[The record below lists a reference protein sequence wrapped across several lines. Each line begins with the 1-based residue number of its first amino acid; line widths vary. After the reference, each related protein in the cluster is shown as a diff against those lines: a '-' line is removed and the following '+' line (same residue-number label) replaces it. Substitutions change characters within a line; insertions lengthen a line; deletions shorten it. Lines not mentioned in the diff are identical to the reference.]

1 MSKGKEKKKKHV
13 SLAAKKARL
22 GWVFVSPFV
31 IGFFLFYL
39 VVIVE
44 SIQYSFMNVR
54 TLPEGG
60 FTTTFVGWENYE
72 YMTRT
77 ITYFTSGMWATVQ
90 NMLYSLPILLLFS
103 LFVAMI
109 LNQKLKGR
117 GLFRAIFFVPV
128 ILSTGIIAKSD
139 SVNNVMTA
147 FSTVNTGDMTTV
159 AEEATSAFSVTGLM
173 YYIEDMFSFAPW
185 LLEFIET
192 AATNV
197 YAVISQS
204 GVQILIFLAGLQSI
218 SPSLYEAAKM
228 EGCSSWESFW
238 KITLPMISPMIL
250 VNIIYSIVDCF
261 TRYDNSVMNT
271 IQNMITSTDYGYAS
285 AAAWIYFCVIAVL
298 VLVLVGITSRFVF
311 YQGKEK

>member
-1 MSKGKEKKKKHV
+1 MSL
-13 SLAAKKARL
+13 SAKKARL

-44 SIQYSFMNVR
+44 SIQYSFMDVK

-60 FTTTFVGWENYE
+60 FTTTFTGWDNYE
-72 YMTRT
+72 YMTRVV
-77 ITYFTSGMWATVQ
+77 TYFMSGMWETVI
-90 NMLYSLPILLLFS
+90 NMLYSLPILILFS
-103 LFVAMI
+103 LFVAMV
-109 LNQKLKGR
+109 LNQKLRGR
-117 GLFRAIFFVPV
+117 ALFRAIFFVPV

-139 SVNNVMTA
+139 AVNSVVTTFATMDTGSTTTA
-147 FSTVNTGDMTTV
+147 
-159 AEEATSAFSVTGLM
+159 AEEAYSAFSVGGLM
-173 YYIEDMFSFAPW
+173 YYIQDMFTFAPW

-192 AATNV
+192 AAANV
-197 YAVISQS
+197 YAIINQS

-218 SPSLYEAAKM
+218 SPSLYEAAKI

-261 TRYDNSVMNT
+261 TRYDNSVMNN
-271 IQNMITSTDYGYAS
+271 IQQMITSTDYGYAS
-285 AAAWIYFCVIAVL
+285 AAAWIYFCAIALL
-298 VLVLVGITSRFVF
+298 VLIIFGIASRFVF
-311 YQGKEK
+311 YQGKER

>member
-1 MSKGKEKKKKHV
+1 MS
-13 SLAAKKARL
+13 AKKARL

-44 SIQYSFMNVR
+44 SIQYSFMDVK

-60 FTTTFVGWENYE
+60 FTTTFTGWDNYY
-72 YMTRT
+72 YMTRVV
-77 ITYFTSGMWATVQ
+77 TYFMSGMWETVI
-90 NMLYSLPILLLFS
+90 NMLYSLPILILFS
-103 LFVAMI
+103 LFVAMV
-109 LNQKLKGR
+109 LNQKLRGR
-117 GLFRAIFFVPV
+117 ALFRAIFFVPV

-139 SVNNVMTA
+139 AVNSVVTTFATMDTGSTTTA
-147 FSTVNTGDMTTV
+147 
-159 AEEATSAFSVTGLM
+159 AEEAYSAFSVGGLM
-173 YYIEDMFSFAPW
+173 YYIQDMFTFAPW

-192 AATNV
+192 AAANV
-197 YAVISQS
+197 YAIINQS

-261 TRYDNSVMNT
+261 TRYDNSVMNN
-271 IQNMITSTDYGYAS
+271 IQQMITSTDYGYAS
-285 AAAWIYFCVIAVL
+285 AAAWIYFCVIALL
-298 VLVLVGITSRFVF
+298 VLVIVGIASRFVF
-311 YQGKEK
+311 YQGKER

>member
-1 MSKGKEKKKKHV
+1 MSKGKKKKNI

-39 VVIVE
+39 VIIVE
-44 SIQYSFMNVR
+44 SIEYSFMEVK

-60 FTTTFVGWENYE
+60 FTTTFIGWDNYN

-77 ITYFTSGMWATVQ
+77 LTYFTSGMWATVRD
-90 NMLYSLPILLLFS
+90 MLYSLPILLLFS
-103 LFVAMI
+103 LFVAVI

-117 GLFRAIFFVPV
+117 ALFRAIFFVPV
-128 ILSTGIIAKSD
+128 ILTTGIIAKSD
-139 SVNNVMTA
+139 AANSVVTT
-147 FSTVNTGDMTTV
+147 FSTMDTGSMTTV
-159 AEEATSAFSVTGLM
+159 AEEAASAFSVSGLM

-185 LLEFIET
+185 LLEFIES

-197 YAVISQS
+197 YGVISES

-218 SPSLYEAAKM
+218 SPSLYEAAQI
-228 EGCSSWESFW
+228 EGCSAWESFW

-250 VNIIYSIVDCF
+250 VNLIYSIVDRF

-271 IQNMITSTDYGYAS
+271 IQQMITSTDYGYAS
-285 AAAWIYFCVIAVL
+285 AAAWIYFCVIALL
-298 VLVLVGITSRFVF
+298 VLVIFGIASRFVF
-311 YQGKEK
+311 YQGKER

>member
-1 MSKGKEKKKKHV
+1 MSKEKKRV
-13 SLAAKKARL
+13 SLSAKKARL

-31 IGFFLFYL
+31 IGFFIFYL

-44 SIQYSFMNVR
+44 SIQYSFMEVK

-60 FTTTFVGWENYE
+60 FTTTFVGWANYE

-77 ITYFTSGMWATVQ
+77 VTYFISGMWETVRD
-90 NMLYSLPILLLFS
+90 MLYSLPVLLLFS
-103 LFVAMI
+103 LFVAMV

-117 GLFRAIFFVPV
+117 TLFRAIFFVPV
-128 ILSTGIIAKSD
+128 ILATGIIAKSD
-139 SVNNVMTA
+139 AVNNVVGT
-147 FSTVNTGDMTTV
+147 FSAMDTGSMTTA
-159 AEEATSAFSVTGLM
+159 AEEASSAFSMRGLM
-173 YYIEDMFSFAPW
+173 YYIEDMFNFAPW
-185 LLEFIET
+185 LLEFIEA

-228 EGCSSWESFW
+228 EGCSAWESFW

-261 TRYDNSVMNT
+261 TRYDNSVMNA
-271 IQNMITSTDYGYAS
+271 IQQMITVTDYGYAS

-298 VLVLVGITSRFVF
+298 VLILFGIASRLVF

>member
-1 MSKGKEKKKKHV
+1 MSL
-13 SLAAKKARL
+13 SAKKARL

-44 SIQYSFMNVR
+44 SIQYSFMDVK

-60 FTTTFVGWENYE
+60 FTTTFTGWDNYY
-72 YMTRT
+72 YMTRVV
-77 ITYFTSGMWATVQ
+77 TYFMSGMWETVI
-90 NMLYSLPILLLFS
+90 NMLYSLPILILFS
-103 LFVAMI
+103 LFVAMV
-109 LNQKLKGR
+109 LNQKLRGR
-117 GLFRAIFFVPV
+117 ALFRAIFFVPV

-139 SVNNVMTA
+139 AVNSVVTTFATMDTGSTTTA
-147 FSTVNTGDMTTV
+147 
-159 AEEATSAFSVTGLM
+159 AEEAYSAFSVGGLM
-173 YYIEDMFSFAPW
+173 YYIQDMFTFAPW

-192 AATNV
+192 AAANV
-197 YAVISQS
+197 YAIINQS

-261 TRYDNSVMNT
+261 TRYDNSVMNN
-271 IQNMITSTDYGYAS
+271 IQQMITSTDYGYAS
-285 AAAWIYFCVIAVL
+285 AAAWIYFCVIALL
-298 VLVLVGITSRFVF
+298 VLVIVGIASRFVF
-311 YQGKEK
+311 YQGKER

>member
-1 MSKGKEKKKKHV
+1 MS
-13 SLAAKKARL
+13 AKKARL

-44 SIQYSFMNVR
+44 SIQYSFMDVK

-60 FTTTFVGWENYE
+60 FTTTFTGWDNYY
-72 YMTRT
+72 YMTRVV
-77 ITYFTSGMWATVQ
+77 TYFMSGMWETVI
-90 NMLYSLPILLLFS
+90 NMLYRLPILILFS
-103 LFVAMI
+103 LFVAMV
-109 LNQKLKGR
+109 LNQKLRGR
-117 GLFRAIFFVPV
+117 ALFRAIFFVPV

-139 SVNNVMTA
+139 AVNSVVTTFATMDTGSTTTA
-147 FSTVNTGDMTTV
+147 
-159 AEEATSAFSVTGLM
+159 AEEAYSAFSVGGLM
-173 YYIEDMFSFAPW
+173 YYIQDMLTFAPW

-192 AATNV
+192 AAANV
-197 YAVISQS
+197 YAIINQS

-261 TRYDNSVMNT
+261 TRYDNSVMNN
-271 IQNMITSTDYGYAS
+271 IQQMITSTDYGYAS
-285 AAAWIYFCVIAVL
+285 AAAWIYFCVIALL
-298 VLVLVGITSRFVF
+298 VLVIVGIASRFVF
-311 YQGKEK
+311 YQGKER

>member
-1 MSKGKEKKKKHV
+1 MSKNQKKKSV
-13 SLAAKKARL
+13 SLSAKKARL

-44 SIQYSFMNVR
+44 SVQYSFMEVE

-60 FTTTFVGWENYE
+60 FITHFVGWSNYE

-77 ITYFTSGMWATVQ
+77 LTTFMSGLWATVRD
-90 NMLYSLPILLLFS
+90 MLYSLPILLLFS
-103 LFVAMI
+103 LFVAVV

-117 GLFRAIFFVPV
+117 ALFRAIFFVPV

-139 SVNNVMTA
+139 AANNVVSA
-147 FSTVNTGDMTTV
+147 FATMNTGEMTTV
-159 AEEATSAFSVTGLM
+159 AEEASAAFSINGLM

-197 YAVISQS
+197 YEVINKS

-261 TRYDNSVMNT
+261 TRYDNNVMNS
-271 IQNMITSTDYGYAS
+271 IQSMITLTDYGHAS
-285 AAAWIYFCVIAVL
+285 AAAWIYFCAIALL
-298 VLVLVGITSRFVF
+298 VLIIFGIASRFVF
-311 YQGKEK
+311 YQGKER

>member
-1 MSKGKEKKKKHV
+1 MSKEKKKKSV
-13 SLAAKKARL
+13 SLSKKKARL

-39 VVIVE
+39 VVIIE
-44 SIQYSFMNVR
+44 SIEYSFMEVKS
-54 TLPEGG
+54 LPEGG
-60 FTTTFVGWENYE
+60 FVTRFVGWSNYE

-77 ITYFTSGMWATVQ
+77 LPTFMSDMWGTVST
-90 NMLYSLPILLLFS
+90 MLYSLPMLLLFA
-103 LFVAMI
+103 LFVAVI
-109 LNQKLKGR
+109 LNQKLRGR
-117 GLFRAIFFVPV
+117 ALFRAIFFVPV

-139 SVNNVMTA
+139 AANNLVTA
-147 FSTVNTGDMTTV
+147 FATMNTGEMTTV
-159 AEEATSAFSVTGLM
+159 AEEATSAFSVDGLM
-173 YYIEDMFSFAPW
+173 YYIEDMFTFAPW
-185 LLEFIET
+185 LLDFIET
-192 AATNV
+192 AASNV
-197 YAVISQS
+197 YAVISQA

-261 TRYDNSVMNT
+261 TRYDNTVMNT
-271 IQNMITSTDYGYAS
+271 IQQYITLTDYGYAS

-298 VLVLVGITSRFVF
+298 VLIIFGIASRLVF
-311 YQGKEK
+311 YQGKER

>member
-1 MSKGKEKKKKHV
+1 MSKGKKKKSV
-13 SLAAKKARL
+13 SLATKKARM

-31 IGFFLFYL
+31 LGFFLFY
-39 VVIVE
+39 VVIIAE
-44 SIQYSFMNVR
+44 SIEYSFMDVK

-60 FTTTFVGWENYE
+60 FSTTFVGWSNYN
-72 YMTRT
+72 YMTRV
-77 ITYFTSGMWATVQ
+77 ITYFTSGMWATVRD
-90 NMLYSLPILLLFS
+90 MLYSLPILLLFS
-103 LFVAMI
+103 LFVAVI

-139 SVNNVMTA
+139 AVNNVVSA
-147 FSTVNTGDMTTV
+147 FSTMDTGSMTTV
-159 AEEATSAFSVTGLM
+159 AEEATSAFSVDGLM
-173 YYIEDMFSFAPW
+173 YYIKDMFNFAPW
-185 LLEFIET
+185 LLEFIES

-197 YAVISQS
+197 YAVISKS

-250 VNIIYSIVDCF
+250 VNLIYSIVDCF

-271 IQNMITSTDYGYAS
+271 IQQMITSTDYGYAS
-285 AAAWIYFCVIAVL
+285 AAAWIYFCVIALL
-298 VLVLVGITSRFVF
+298 VLIIFGVASRFVF
-311 YQGKEK
+311 YQGKER